1 MEKVAS
7 RHLEVEHLREGPEL
21 LRAVIKEPRPNHQD
35 VRPGGPA
42 RTRAAL
48 RRSTASAT

>member
-7 RHLEVEHLREGPEL
+7 RHLEVEHLNEGLEL
-21 LRAVIKEPRPNHQD
+21 LRAAINHQD
-35 VRPGGPA
+35 FGTGGPA